1 MGGWALVIPVK
12 RLAVA
17 KSRLSDF
24 AGAYRAD
31 LALAFA
37 ADTLA
42 AARACPEVIGIA
54 VVTDDESV
62 AVLARSLGC
71 RPVPDEPNAGL
82 NHALSHG
89 AAVANQQWPDSL
101 LGALSSD
108 LPALRPDELAV
119 ALREAGRALSAFVT
133 DADGRGTTLLTAATA
148 AAFAP
153 RFGAGSAAA
162 HRRGGAVELAGI
174 DVPSLRRDVDTSAD
188 LEIARQ
194 LGVGDRT
201 RTVLADLAAGR

>member
-89 AAVANQQWPDSL
+89 AAVANQQWPDSR
-101 LGALSSD
+101 LGAQVH
-108 LPALRPDELAV
+108 RVHAV
-119 ALREAGRALSAFVT
+119 GQQQAIQSKGLDRRFPTFGQLYRAG
-133 DADGRGTTLLTAATA
+133 
-148 AAFAP
+148 
-153 RFGAGSAAA
+153 
-162 HRRGGAVELAGI
+162 
-174 DVPSLRRDVDTSAD
+174 
-188 LEIARQ
+188 
-194 LGVGDRT
+194 
-201 RTVLADLAAGR
+201 